1 MNPST
6 GMLAVLTV
14 VVLAVFLADIRRVIA
29 DHVSYKIVWAAAIAI
44 ALGCGYVIG

>member
-1 MNPST
+1 MNLST

-29 DHVSYKIVWAAAIAI
+29 DRFAYKIAWAAAVAI
-44 ALGCGYVIG
+44 TLGCGFAIG

>member
-1 MNPST
+1 MNLST

-29 DHVSYKIVWAAAIAI
+29 NRMAYRIVWAAALAI
-44 ALGCGYVIG
+44 ALGCGFVIG

>member
-1 MNPST
+1 MNLSI

-29 DHVSYKIVWAAAIAI
+29 DRFAYRIVWAAALAI
-44 ALGCGYVIG
+44 VLGCGYMIG